1 VVDRSGHPERRTVKK
16 LLLVVAFMS
25 SATFGAACKNDL
37 KDACE
42 VFVEIRDECEALTP
56 PDPED
61 APKYAIDM
69 CANIDPECQAF
80 YECAIFAPC
89 NKDGKD
95 RYRLDLDEHNKNLQ
109 EANGDAF
116 IECEE
121 PENKACTDADLRG

>member
-1 VVDRSGHPERRTVKK
+1 MKK
-16 LLLVVAFMS
+16 LLFVVAFMS

-37 KDACE
+37 KDACD
-42 VFVEIRDECEALTP
+42 VFVEIRNECEALTP

-80 YECAIFAPC
+80 FECSIYAPC
-89 NKDGKD
+89 NEDSND
-95 RYRLDLDEHNKNLQ
+95 RYRLDIDALNKDLQ
-109 EANGDAF
+109 EAAEDGE
-116 IECEE
+116 IVECKE